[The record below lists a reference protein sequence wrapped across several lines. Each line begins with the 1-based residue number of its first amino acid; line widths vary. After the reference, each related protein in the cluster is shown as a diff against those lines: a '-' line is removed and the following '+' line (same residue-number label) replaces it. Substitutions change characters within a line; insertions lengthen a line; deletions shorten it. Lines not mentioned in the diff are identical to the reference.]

1 MNKSVQNGFNMKNL
15 LKCSYLTQKSFRE
28 ALNNVNA
35 SEVRI
40 FKRTLLA
47 EHANNFLNVKLRASF
62 KFVVNLIIREIKSSS
77 KNISRRLSGFQRIIT
92 VLKVIKWSHNF
103 EKCITVL
110 DIVSGNLI
118 NSHDI
123 FE

>member
-62 KFVVNLIIREIKSSS
+62 KFVVNLIIREIKTSS

-92 VLKVIKWSHNF
+92 VLKVIK
-103 EKCITVL
+103 
-110 DIVSGNLI
+110 
-118 NSHDI
+118 
-123 FE
+123 